1 MTATD
6 KDSGSNA
13 ELTYTV
19 SNDNFV
25 IETRRDNITG
35 KYIGDLRVAK
45 YVNFLDRKQIA
56 ISDLNPHDGIYK
68 HLFNIY

>member
-1 MTATD
+1 MQDYLSHGIFLIIVVTATD

-19 SNDNFV
+19 SDDNFV
-25 IETRRDNITG
+25 IETRRDNVTG

-45 YVNFLDRKQIA
+45 
-56 ISDLNPHDGIYK
+56 
-68 HLFNIY
+68 

>member
-1 MTATD
+1 MQDYLSHGIILIIVVTATD

-19 SNDNFV
+19 SDDNFV

-45 YVNFLDRKQIA
+45 
-56 ISDLNPHDGIYK
+56 
-68 HLFNIY
+68 